1 MNEALG
7 VDRAVGAVE
16 PVAVEIELDDVVLGD
31 EAGAPRARQEITSGI
46 LRMANA
52 DVAEGI
58 DHALVAE
65 DAVRHHEIAD
75 RRRHALIHDSDLQ
88 IRFGE

>member
-1 MNEALG
+1 VDESLG
-7 VDRAVGAVE
+7 IDRAAGAVE

-31 EAGAPRARQEITSGI
+31 KAGAPRARQEITSGI
-46 LRMANA
+46 LWMANA
-52 DVAEGI
+52 DVAEGV

-75 RRRHALIHDSDLQ
+75 RRRHALIHDSALPMQ
-88 IRFGE
+88 LGE